1 MKATAE
7 HARALLDKRFNTPS
21 ASQEH
26 VVLLVDEVSVI
37 ALVLATIH
45 CYFIEPFYKNIRLKM
60 PKI

>member
-37 ALVLATIH
+37 AVLATIH
-45 CYFIEPFYKNIRLKM
+45 CYFIEPFYKNIRLKTS
-60 PKI
+60 KI